1 MFWTNIYT
9 LSPHI
14 EALLNRE
21 DVTLYELLDQEEI
34 VAECKSQNKKLVEFL
49 TRPEIIEE
57 LVMLT
62 IREPSEDIDER
73 SRFKY
78 PNIACEL
85 LTCNVPT
92 LNEKLAESEA
102 LLTKLYS
109 FIDTDEELN
118 PLLASFFSKIIGALL
133 IRKSDQNWYSYQFV
147 CLQVLEFLKN
157 RDKCV
162 DRLLQHLNTSAIM
175 DLILKLITKIEG
187 TDMIQNVKKWLDDKI
202 IVQQLVKLLTPT
214 NVNERHTNSSE
225 LLANI
230 IKLSRDNRLSIVDRI
245 EPDPI
250 LDTLESEEIVFLLLD
265 TILAEPQTESSIVGG
280 IQVLLVLLGQESTS
294 QQTCDLQGNNS
305 GDDTSDGVD
314 RVKIQNATLQYLEK
328 LNKLLL
334 VPPPKPSVKTTAG
347 FLECPL
353 GNTRLHVAR
362 LFTALLSNENFNVY
376 KKLQELNTFKI
387 LLDLFFLYSWNNFL
401 HMQVEQ
407 CLALLISEN
416 WEDDN
421 EKIIHTHIFIDCKL
435 IERILEAWENND
447 NEQKLHKGV
456 RQGYMG
462 HLISIANN
470 IVKQTEKSEKLDK
483 FLKNNIDKSCYDKW
497 NDLVNN
503 QLAEINK
510 TNEILLGGKAQAYI
524 TSSEDSSED
533 FNSYQQDSYAQ
544 QSYAN
549 YQEQQLTSQII
560 EHYGFH
566 DDEFS
571 DGNDA
576 LQPSNSVD
584 QLNTMPFSMN
594 EEDLVK
600 QEDMFNKICQQKQK
614 SGIDE
619 GGIEWGD
626 EGELTFQTVIDKRD
640 WPFKQQQND
649 SMSSD
654 EDEETKDL
662 HMEIDTTDPWNND
675 ELLPKNNNNLLSNIN
690 PWDIETSTSN
700 NDNADWANFDNFEN
714 TLPNLDNNN
723 QQTKNVNIDLNKDN
737 KNINDNKLSFDND
750 DTTLTIQYSNDGNNE
765 ILNNDIVV
773 TATTS
778 INEATKIHD
787 DNSEKHN
794 KNIDTTIVDDKIIVA
809 DIVEH
814 KIDNKVVDPVIA
826 ENKSDVKTDA
836 LSTTSE
842 LEAKTSDN
850 SKTDDSSVKPS
861 ASLTTL

>member
-14 EALLNRE
+14 EALLNKE

-62 IREPSEDIDER
+62 IKEPSEDIDER

-85 LTCNVPT
+85 LTCNVT
-92 LNEKLAESEA
+92 SLNEKLAGSEA

-187 TDMIQNVKKWLDDKI
+187 ADMIQNVKKWLDDKI
-202 IVQQLVKLLTPT
+202 IIQQLVKLLTPT
-214 NVNERHTNSSE
+214 NVNERHTNSSQ
-225 LLANI
+225 LLSNI

-250 LDTLESEEIVFLLLD
+250 LDTLESEEIIVLLLD

-280 IQVLLVLLGQESTS
+280 IEVLLVLLGQESTS
-294 QQTCDLQGNNS
+294 QQTTCEIQGNNN
-305 GDDTSDGVD
+305 GDDNNDGID
-314 RVKIQNATLQYLEK
+314 RLKIQNATLPYLEK
-328 LNKLLL
+328 LHKLLIN
-334 VPPPKPSVKTTAG
+334 PPVKPAVKTTAG
-347 FLECPL
+347 ILDCPL

-376 KKLQELNTFKI
+376 KKLQEFGTFEI
-387 LLDLFFLYSWNNFL
+387 LLDLFFKYSWNNFL

-416 WEDDN
+416 WEGDE
-421 EKIIHTHIFIDCKL
+421 EKMIHTHIFIECKL
-435 IERILEAWENND
+435 IERILEAWEDND
-447 NEQKLHKGV
+447 NKQKLHKGV

-462 HLISIANN
+462 HLICIANN

-483 FLKNNIDKSCYDKW
+483 FLKDNIDKICYDKW

-510 TNEILLGGKAQAYI
+510 TNEILLGGKLQAYV

-533 FNSYQQDSYAQ
+533 FNSYPQDTYAQ
-544 QSYAN
+544 QIYAN
-549 YQEQQLTSQII
+549 YQEQQMTSQVI
-560 EHYGFH
+560 EQYGFH
-566 DDEFS
+566 DDEFNE
-571 DGNDA
+571 GNDA

-594 EEDLVK
+594 EEDLIK

-614 SGIDE
+614 SGLDE

-626 EGELTFQTVIDKRD
+626 EGDLTFQTVIDKRD

-654 EDEETKDL
+654 EDEETKNL

-675 ELLPKNNNNLLSNIN
+675 DLSKNNNNNNNNLLSNIS
-690 PWDIETSTSN
+690 PWDIETSTSD

-714 TLPNLDNNN
+714 TLPNLDNKNDNDDDNDDNDDDDVNN
-723 QQTKNVNIDLNKDN
+723 TKHVNIDLNKDN
-737 KNINDNKLSFDND
+737 KNVNDNKLSFDDDD
-750 DTTLTIQYSNDGNNE
+750 DTTLTIKYTSDGNNE
-765 ILNNDIVV
+765 ILNNDNIV
-773 TATTS
+773 T
-778 INEATKIHD
+778 EKTKIHD
-787 DNSEKHN
+787 DGDDDKQ
-794 KNIDTTIVDDKIIVA
+794 KNIDTVTVNQIVDDKIIVA
-809 DIVEH
+809 DTVEH
-814 KIDNKVVDPVIA
+814 KNDNKVVESD
-826 ENKSDVKTDA
+826 KSDVKTDA
-836 LSTTSE
+836 LSTSNE
-842 LEAKTSDN
+842 LEVKSSDN
-850 SKTDDSSVKPS
+850 SNN
-861 ASLTTL
+861 